1 MRRGLSIPVA
11 LAGLLLGTGAV
22 AQQQPGSTAP
32 GETAQV
38 IQVTAKKYEF
48 NPGEIHV
55 KKSTKVQLK
64 LRALDHTHGFK
75 IALYPE
81 GAEEKGSPGL
91 RLTSPQGSWKIEK
104 GQEVVIEFAAD
115 RTGTYPFRCAHFCG
129 LGHGGMKGKLV
140 VEE

>member
-1 MRRGLSIPVA
+1 MRRGLSIPIA

-38 IQVTAKKYEF
+38 IAVTAKKYEF

-55 KKSTKVQLK
+55 KKGTKVQLK
-64 LRALDHTHGFK
+64 FRALDRTHGFK
-75 IALYPE
+75 IQLYPE
-81 GAEEKGSPGL
+81 GAEEKGPPGL
-91 RLTSPQGSWKIEK
+91 RFTDPQESWKLEK
-104 GQEVVIEFAAD
+104 EQDRMIEFVPERA
-115 RTGTYPFRCAHFCG
+115 GTYAFKCAAFCG
-129 LGHGGMKGKLV
+129 FGHRGMKGKVV